1 MHCYSRWF
9 FIYAPNP
16 STFPSPPHSGFG
28 AWLMFVL
35 SSGLQGTMKRHP
47 LPPFGYWDYCD
58 ELLSAHYF
66 ESAVQAGVIRGHYF
80 GEDGDL
86 FYHGKVSDTKL
97 QTTPRRPRALK
108 AVDEDLYKIP
118 PELLYQKPKRVSP
131 PPVSSTCT
139 SIHTT
144 TVQFLVCR
152 CDRLQKR
159 SLRKLWSGC
168 MGINSVA

>member
-86 FYHGKVSDTKL
+86 FYHGKVIKKAGNAGGEKQHGKEQPRKQVKVSDTKL

-118 PELLYQKPKRVSP
+118 PELLYQKPKR
-131 PPVSSTCT
+131 
-139 SIHTT
+139 
-144 TVQFLVCR
+144 
-152 CDRLQKR
+152 KR